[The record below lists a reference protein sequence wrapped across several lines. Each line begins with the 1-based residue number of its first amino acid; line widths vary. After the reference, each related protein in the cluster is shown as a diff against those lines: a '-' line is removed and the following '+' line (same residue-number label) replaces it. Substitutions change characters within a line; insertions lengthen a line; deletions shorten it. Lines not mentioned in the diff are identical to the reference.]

1 MKEIILE
8 DIINSAFQVD
18 NIPREGV
25 KRLMKEACRQVL
37 ELAAETKVRGQYE
50 DRQLFDRH
58 FEDKQSIT
66 NIINQVK

>member
-37 ELAAETKVRGQYE
+37 ELAAENAYAQYQAE
-50 DRQLFDRH
+50 DTTVPH
-58 FEDKQSIT
+58 IWVNKQSIT
-66 NIINQVK
+66 SLINQVK